1 MAKVTV
7 IGAGLAGSEAAWQI
21 AQSGIDVDLYEMRP
35 LTSTPAHHSDL
46 FAELVCS
53 NSLRAANVEN
63 AVGLLKEEMRQL
75 NSLILKAADLNKVPA
90 GGALA
95 VDRQGFSQ
103 YITDVLTSHP
113 RVTVHHTEVSNIP
126 DCYPVV
132 IASGPLTSP
141 ALSAAIAQL
150 AGHDYLYF
158 YDAAAPIVVGE
169 SLDMDKIYRA
179 SRYGKGDED
188 YLNCPMT
195 KTEYEHFWHE
205 LVNAERTEIK
215 NFEKAVFFE
224 GCMPVEEMASRGI
237 DTLRFG
243 PLKPVGLKHPVTGE
257 TPHAVIQLRQD
268 NFAATLYNMVGFQT
282 HLKWPEQKRV
292 FQLIPGLERAEF
304 VRYGVMH
311 RNTYINSPRVLQA
324 TLEVSNHPGLFFAG
338 QITGVEGYVESAASG
353 LVAGINAARKVRQ
366 QLPVEFPLD
375 TAHGALCRY
384 ITHASPD
391 GFQPMNINFGL
402 LPPLEYRVKD
412 KKQKNSLIA
421 ERALSSLKKL
431 IEKLDNG
438 IA

>member
-1 MAKVTV
+1 VAKVTV

-188 YLNCPMT
+188 LTRIYHCLQSI
-195 KTEYEHFWHE
+195 
-205 LVNAERTEIK
+205 L
-215 NFEKAVFFE
+215 
-224 GCMPVEEMASRGI
+224 SR
-237 DTLRFG
+237 
-243 PLKPVGLKHPVTGE
+243 
-257 TPHAVIQLRQD
+257 AIQLGGVYDIKFSQD
-268 NFAATLYNMVGFQT
+268 DMLTGNYIP
-282 HLKWPEQKRV
+282 HLKVAYRTGAPCYECSSPIQTKRV
-292 FQLIPGLERAEF
+292 G
-304 VRYGVMH
+304 G
-311 RNTYINSPRVLQA
+311 RNAFYCTNCQ
-324 TLEVSNHPGLFFAG
+324 H
-338 QITGVEGYVESAASG
+338 
-353 LVAGINAARKVRQ
+353 
-366 QLPVEFPLD
+366 
-375 TAHGALCRY
+375 
-384 ITHASPD
+384 
-391 GFQPMNINFGL
+391 
-402 LPPLEYRVKD
+402 
-412 KKQKNSLIA
+412 
-421 ERALSSLKKL
+421 
-431 IEKLDNG
+431 
-438 IA
+438 